1 MKIKKHS
8 WKTLEIY
15 DNYKDREICS
25 SFLNEYMIGS
35 EIKED
40 LTKIYFDKKDIAEV
54 ERILNENNLVKKYK
68 WKDIHEENWNK
79 NCLDFFN
86 RIEINDRV
94 EIIPKWES
102 ANDKFISVIINP
114 ALAFGTGHHETTYMM
129 IQAILDLNIKENN
142 IVDVGTGSG
151 ILSILLRK
159 IGNKNIFAFDNDP
172 LVESN
177 FYENLLLNKIDN
189 IDFKIEDCLNV
200 NYLNYDVIL
209 ANVNREII
217 LKLIK
222 ILKDCNGLIIL
233 SGILIED
240 SIMVEKELDKNNKSI
255 ISVYER
261 NEWKCIVAK

>member
-1 MKIKKHS
+1 
-8 WKTLEIY
+8 
-15 DNYKDREICS
+15 
-25 SFLNEYMIGS
+25 
-35 EIKED
+35 
-40 LTKIYFDKKDIAEV
+40 
-54 ERILNENNLVKKYK
+54 
-68 WKDIHEENWNK
+68 
-79 NCLDFFN
+79 
-86 RIEINDRV
+86 
-94 EIIPKWES
+94 
-102 ANDKFISVIINP
+102 
-114 ALAFGTGHHETTYMM
+114 MM
-129 IQAILDLNIKENN
+129 IQAILDLSIKENN

-240 SIMVEKELDKNNKSI
+240 SKMVENELDKNNKSI

>member
-1 MKIKKHS
+1 
-8 WKTLEIY
+8 
-15 DNYKDREICS
+15 
-25 SFLNEYMIGS
+25 
-35 EIKED
+35 
-40 LTKIYFDKKDIAEV
+40 
-54 ERILNENNLVKKYK
+54 
-68 WKDIHEENWNK
+68 
-79 NCLDFFN
+79 
-86 RIEINDRV
+86 
-94 EIIPKWES
+94 
-102 ANDKFISVIINP
+102 
-114 ALAFGTGHHETTYMM
+114 MM
-129 IQAILDLNIKENN
+129 IQAILDLNIKKNN

-200 NYLNYDVIL
+200 NYINYDVIL

-240 SIMVEKELDKNNKSI
+240 SIMVEKELNKNNKSI
-255 ISVYER
+255 ISIYER

>member
-1 MKIKKHS
+1 
-8 WKTLEIY
+8 
-15 DNYKDREICS
+15 
-25 SFLNEYMIGS
+25 
-35 EIKED
+35 
-40 LTKIYFDKKDIAEV
+40 
-54 ERILNENNLVKKYK
+54 
-68 WKDIHEENWNK
+68 
-79 NCLDFFN
+79 
-86 RIEINDRV
+86 
-94 EIIPKWES
+94 
-102 ANDKFISVIINP
+102 
-114 ALAFGTGHHETTYMM
+114 M

-177 FYENLLLNKIDN
+177 FYENLFLNKIDN

-233 SGILIED
+233 SVILIED
-240 SIMVEKELDKNNKSI
+240 SKMVENELDKNNKSI